1 MHEQPNNERQI
12 QVVAAAPGT
21 IRARNGAL
29 SRSQHPGARANTAQK
44 SIRDIRQKLL
54 DEDERPPELR
64 YELILMFVR
73 NELAAQW
80 TILVLAFIFS
90 LASMFWAPPMQAMTW
105 LIVVVAAK
113 ICLLEVCRH
122 FKGQDPE
129 TVDLD
134 VWTRRLIIAEAI
146 CGISWAG
153 FALVGA
159 GNNVTGDQGYIFSSH
174 VFIFASLIVVL
185 AIRMTFASTMLPLLY
200 VGTIPMTL
208 AVVTH
213 LVLQGDFFYF
223 ALASLAVG
231 VHIYFIFLAKGLQT
245 TAVSMLNFRL
255 QKDLLIAE
263 LAESKSISDE
273 ARRRA
278 EDANLA
284 KSRFLATMSHELR
297 TPLNAVLGF
306 SEVMK
311 AEILGPLENE
321 TYKEYAE
328 NIHTSGS
335 HLLNLINEIL
345 DLSRIEAGKYEL
357 NEKSILLGDIIDDS
371 LSLLK
376 LRAET
381 KGVRLNNRCT
391 PGLPAL
397 WADERAIRQICLNL
411 LSNAIKF
418 TPRGGEIDLVA
429 ANTTDGGQLLSVTD
443 TGPGIPQD
451 EIPKVLESFGQGS
464 LAHQTAEGGTGLGL
478 SIVQSLIGLH
488 GGKFDLIS
496 ELRKGTCATV
506 HFPASRVIGNEL
518 EPPEA
523 QRIQVNTPARARLS
537 SHKRPARL
545 IRSSQS
551 QKKLEAAIS

>member
-1 MHEQPNNERQI
+1 M
-12 QVVAAAPGT
+12 AAAPGT
-21 IRARNGAL
+21 IRARKGIL
-29 SRSQHPGARANTAQK
+29 SGSQHAGARAESAQP

-54 DEDERPPELR
+54 DEDDRPPELR
-64 YELILMFVR
+64 YELIHMFVR

-90 LASMFWAPPMQAMTW
+90 LASMFWAPPHQAMIW

-122 FKGQDPE
+122 FKSQDPE
-129 TVDLD
+129 TIDLRI
-134 VWTRRLIIAEAI
+134 WTRRLIIAEAI
-146 CGISWAG
+146 CGVSWAG
-153 FALVGA
+153 FAMIGVGI
-159 GNNVTGDQGYIFSSH
+159 NVTGDQGYIFSSH
-174 VFIFASLIVVL
+174 VFLFASLIVVL
-185 AIRMTFASTMLPLLY
+185 AIRMTFASTILPLLY

-208 AVVTH
+208 AVVTR
-213 LVLQGDFFYF
+213 LVLQEDFFYV
-223 ALASLAVG
+223 AMASLAVG
-231 VHIYFIFLAKGLQT
+231 VHIYFIFLAKGLHT

-278 EDANLA
+278 EDANVA

-311 AEILGPLENE
+311 AEILGPLENK

-328 NIHTSGS
+328 NIHTSGA

-357 NEKSILLGDIIDDS
+357 NEKTILLSDIIDDS
-371 LSLLK
+371 VGLLK

-381 KGVRLNNRCT
+381 KGVRLNTRCDVN
-391 PGLPAL
+391 LPQL

-418 TPRGGEIDLVA
+418 TPRGGEIELVA
-429 ANTTDGGQLLSVTD
+429 ATTDKGGQLLSVSD
-443 TGPGIPQD
+443 TGPGIPED

-488 GGKFDLIS
+488 EGNFDLQS

-506 HFPASRVIGNEL
+506 YFPSGRILNDHGTL
-518 EPPEA
+518 PTQTLQEA
-523 QRIQVNTPARARLS
+523 QPTAESAPLASVPPRPRR
-537 SHKRPARL
+537 RPARL
-545 IRSSQS
+545 VRTRKQ
-551 QKKLEAAIS
+551 QDRLEAAVS

>member
-1 MHEQPNNERQI
+1 MT
-12 QVVAAAPGT
+12 AAQGR
-21 IRARNGAL
+21 IRARNGTG
-29 SRSQHPGARANTAQK
+29 SRPQTAGARPTAAQS
-44 SIRDIRQKLL
+44 SIRTMRQRLL
-54 DEDERPPELR
+54 EEDSRPPELR
-64 YELILMFVR
+64 YELILLFVR
-73 NELAAQW
+73 NELAAQS
-80 TILVLAFIFS
+80 TILVLALIFS
-90 LASMFWAPPMQAMTW
+90 LSSMFWAPMHQAMVW

-122 FKGQDPE
+122 FKAQDPE
-129 TVDLD
+129 NIDLK
-134 VWTRRLIIAEAI
+134 VWTRRLVIAEAI
-146 CGISWAG
+146 CGVSWAG
-153 FALVGA
+153 FALVGTGA
-159 GNNVTGDQGYIFSSH
+159 DLTGNQGYIFSSH
-174 VFIFASLIVVL
+174 VFLFASLIVVL
-185 AIRMTFASTMLPLLY
+185 AIRMTFASTMLPLFY
-200 VGTIPMTL
+200 VGTVPMTI
-208 AVVTH
+208 AVVSH
-213 LVLQGDFFYF
+213 LVVQGDSFYF

-245 TAVSMLNFRL
+245 TAVSMLKFRL

-311 AEILGPLENE
+311 DEILGPLQNA
-321 TYKEYAE
+321 TYKEYAD

-357 NEKSILLGDIIDDS
+357 NEKNILLADIIDDS
-371 LSLLK
+371 IGLLK

-381 KGVRLNNRCT
+381 KGVRLNNR
-391 PGLPAL
+391 GNADLSKL
-397 WADERAIRQICLNL
+397 VADERAVRQICLNL

-418 TPRGGEIDLVA
+418 TPRGGQIDLISSV
-429 ANTTDGGQLLSVTD
+429 TESGGQSLSVRD
-443 TGPGIPQD
+443 TGPGIPAD
-451 EIPKVLESFGQGS
+451 EIPTVLESFGQGS

-488 GGKFDLIS
+488 QGQFELQS
-496 ELRKGTCATV
+496 ELRKGTTATV
-506 HFPASRVIGNEL
+506 TFPAERTLNSRSRVVAESTTDIMTTTDL
-518 EPPEA
+518 APPP
-523 QRIQVNTPARARLS
+523 QSARPPRR
-537 SHKRPARL
+537 RPARL
-545 IRSSQS
+545 VRANKTRGQV
-551 QKKLEAAIS
+551 AAAVS

>member
-1 MHEQPNNERQI
+1 M
-12 QVVAAAPGT
+12 AAAQAT
-21 IRARNGAL
+21 IRARRETVSQSQRAGARPAS
-29 SRSQHPGARANTAQK
+29 SRS
-44 SIRDIRQKLL
+44 SIKDIRQKLL
-54 DEDERPPELR
+54 QEDDRPPELR
-64 YELILMFVR
+64 YELINMFVR

-90 LASMFWAPPMQAMTW
+90 LASMFWAPPHQAMIW

-113 ICLLEVCRH
+113 ICLLEVCRR
-122 FKGQDPE
+122 FKAQSQDE
-129 TVDLD
+129 IDLR
-134 VWTRRLIIAEAI
+134 VWSRRLIIAEAI
-146 CGISWAG
+146 CGLTWAG
-153 FALVGA
+153 FALIGI
-159 GNNVTGDQGYIFSSH
+159 GTNVTGDQGYIFSSH
-174 VFIFASLIVVL
+174 VFLFASLIVVL
-185 AIRMTFASTMLPLLY
+185 AIRMTFASTILPLLY

-208 AVVTH
+208 AVVTR
-213 LVLQGDFFYF
+213 LVLQEDFFYV

-231 VHIYFIFLAKGLQT
+231 VHIYFIFLAKGLHT

-278 EDANLA
+278 EDANVA

-328 NIHTSGS
+328 NIHTSGA

-357 NEKSILLGDIIDDS
+357 NEKTILLSDIIDDS
-371 LSLLK
+371 VGLLK

-381 KGVRLNNRCT
+381 KGVRLNTRCDAN
-391 PGLPAL
+391 LPKL
-397 WADERAIRQICLNL
+397 WADERAVRQICLNL

-418 TPRGGEIDLVA
+418 TPRGGEIDLVTA
-429 ANTTDGGQLLSVTD
+429 TTSEGGQLLSVSD
-443 TGPGIPQD
+443 TGPGIPAD

-478 SIVQSLIGLH
+478 SIVQSLIGMH
-488 GGKFDLIS
+488 DGSFDLQS
-496 ELRKGTCATV
+496 ELRKGTCATIY
-506 HFPASRVIGNEL
+506 FPNRRVLTEHAAQPAPAHPEQQASAEAAAL
-518 EPPEA
+518 TATPP
-523 QRIQVNTPARARLS
+523 RSRR
-537 SHKRPARL
+537 RPARL
-545 IRSSQS
+545 VRAPQ
-551 QKKLEAAIS
+551 QHQKLEAAVS

>member
-1 MHEQPNNERQI
+1 MT
-12 QVVAAAPGT
+12 AAQGR
-21 IRARNGAL
+21 IRARNGTG
-29 SRSQHPGARANTAQK
+29 SRPQTVGARPSAAQL
-44 SIRDIRQKLL
+44 SIRTMRQRLL
-54 DEDERPPELR
+54 EEDRRPPELR
-64 YELILMFVR
+64 YELILLFVR
-73 NELAAQW
+73 NELAAQS
-80 TILVLAFIFS
+80 TILVLALIFS
-90 LASMFWAPPMQAMTW
+90 LASMFWAPMHQAMVW

-122 FKGQDPE
+122 FKAQDPGNI
-129 TVDLD
+129 DLK

-146 CGISWAG
+146 CGVSWAG
-153 FALVGA
+153 FALVGTGA
-159 GNNVTGDQGYIFSSH
+159 DLTGNQGYIFSSH
-174 VFIFASLIVVL
+174 VFLFASLIVVL
-185 AIRMTFASTMLPLLY
+185 AIRMTFASTMLPLFY
-200 VGTIPMTL
+200 VGTVPMTI
-208 AVVTH
+208 AVVSH
-213 LVLQGDFFYF
+213 LVVQGDSFYF

-245 TAVSMLNFRL
+245 TAVSMLKFRL

-311 AEILGPLENE
+311 DEILGPLQNA
-321 TYKEYAE
+321 TYKEYAD

-357 NEKSILLGDIIDDS
+357 NEKHILLSDIIDDS
-371 LSLLK
+371 IGLLK

-381 KGVRLNNRCT
+381 KGVRLNNRSN
-391 PGLPAL
+391 LDL
-397 WADERAIRQICLNL
+397 SKLVADERAVRQICLNL

-418 TPRGGEIDLVA
+418 TPRGGQIDLISTA
-429 ANTTDGGQLLSVTD
+429 TETGGQSLSVRD
-443 TGPGIPQD
+443 TGPGIPPD
-451 EIPKVLESFGQGS
+451 EIPIVLESFGQGS
-464 LAHQTAEGGTGLGL
+464 LAHETAEGGTGLGL

-488 GGKFDLIS
+488 QGQFDLQS
-496 ELRKGTCATV
+496 EMRKGTTATV
-506 HFPASRVIGNEL
+506 VFPAQRTLSGKSTVVAEHVMDNTKTTEL
-518 EPPEA
+518 VPP
-523 QRIQVNTPARARLS
+523 PKSARQPRR
-537 SHKRPARL
+537 RPARL
-545 IRSSQS
+545 VKANKTSGQV
-551 QKKLEAAIS
+551 AAAVS